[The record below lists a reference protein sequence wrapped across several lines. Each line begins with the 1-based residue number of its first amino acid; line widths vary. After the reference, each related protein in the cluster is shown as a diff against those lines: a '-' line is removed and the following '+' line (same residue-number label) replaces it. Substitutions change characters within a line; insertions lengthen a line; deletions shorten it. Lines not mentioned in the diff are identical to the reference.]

1 LVSSAI
7 VLCRVLWHA
16 GASVLC
22 LVLIQELAPLFLSR
36 CACSGSFQL
45 GCMYRSQEASN
56 VLHRWSCINGLASN
70 VLTIHAGGQS
80 GHLCVSGAGQDK
92 GIRKSTGGAARP
104 EQAPSQSDHHQ
115 VFNGKLEEC
124 NKTVTLYRPEGL
136 LAPVPRRVRGQRPR
150 FLHPHR
156 DMRLKTSSTSA
167 FFQYTHTRMTVSARK
182 QGVGGAAPDT
192 QRRGCGWHV

>member
-45 GCMYRSQEASN
+45 GCIYRSQEASN

-124 NKTVTLYRPEGL
+124 NKTVTLYRPAFWHLSHAVSEGKGL
-136 LAPVPRRVRGQRPR
+136 V
-150 FLHPHR
+150 
-156 DMRLKTSSTSA
+156 SSTRTVTCVLKPHPLRPFSN
-167 FFQYTHTRMTVSARK
+167 THT
-182 QGVGGAAPDT
+182 
-192 QRRGCGWHV
+192 HE